1 MGLSLFIDGAEP
13 IKLWDANLTS
23 ITFETDTPDDSNAR
37 STDVANSLIIKGKI
51 LTAID
56 DKTADDTV
64 KLANWSLI
72 DAEKAESY
80 RPLTAE
86 IILADKV
93 VRNYFL
99 PNAFIVDFNEDFSDS
114 TGAGEFTL
122 VVRQKK
128 DLKDDIVVTGNY
140 DAPAE

>member
-1 MGLSLFIDGAEP
+1 M
-13 IKLWDANLTS
+13 
-23 ITFETDTPDDSNAR
+23 
-37 STDVANSLIIKGKI
+37 
-51 LTAID
+51 TAID